1 MKFILNII
9 FFFLLFSCN
18 KDNDL
23 RKYNLKGKVKSV
35 TEFEY
40 TGIEKFG
47 KPVVNGFIIDRTY
60 DFDIDGNVISYND
73 WYFKETKTRN
83 QKGKITEK
91 KFYKR
96 YELPHGDYLLLH
108 QIDFK
113 YNSNDKLIKS
123 TKYNSIGDVEI
134 ENKYTYNSD
143 EKLINII
150 EKNLIL
156 KKEVV
161 SKFNK
166 NNKVYER
173 VELSL
178 NKNEITKTN
187 FTYDNENILIQ
198 EDWIF
203 NNKDILQKKYKYNI
217 KKQLVEENESYVFKS
232 LFNTKIKN
240 KTIYDYNSDGKLI
253 NKTIYRKNKSP
264 INYKYTYKKKKNKM
278 IYIYSNYDSNKN
290 WLTRTEYVN
299 NKLTKIIERKITY
312 YN

>member
-1 MKFILNII
+1 MKFILNILI
-9 FFFLLFSCN
+9 FFLLFSCN
-18 KDNDL
+18 KENDL
-23 RKYNLKGKVKSV
+23 RKHNLKGKVKSV

-40 TGIEKFG
+40 TGLEKFG
-47 KPVVNGFIIDRTY
+47 KPVVNGFIADRTY

-73 WYFKETKTRN
+73 WYFKETKKRN
-83 QKGKITEK
+83 QKGKITEIN
-91 KFYKR
+91 FYKR
-96 YELPHGDYLLLH
+96 YELPHGDYLLLY
-108 QIDFK
+108 QIANK
-113 YNSNDKLIKS
+113 YNSNDKLIIS

-134 ENKYTYNSD
+134 EKKYTYNSD
-143 EKLINII
+143 EKLINIT

-178 NKNEITKTN
+178 NKNEITKAN
-187 FTYDNENILIQ
+187 FTYNNENILIQ

-203 NNKDILQKKYKYNI
+203 NNKDFLQKKYKYNI
-217 KKQLVEENESYVFKS
+217 KQQLVEENEIYISKS
-232 LFNTKIKN
+232 FFNTKIKN
-240 KTIYDYNSDGKLI
+240 KAIYNYNNVGKLI
-253 NKTIYRKNKSP
+253 NKTIYRNNKSP
-264 INYKYTYKKKKNKM
+264 INYKYTYKKKNNKM

-299 NKLTKIIERKITY
+299 KKLTKIIKRLITY